1 MRVAVD
7 KITTWEELNAKKE
20 SGRPLFVF
28 KNSTTCPVSRE
39 AFSEVK
45 GFVKDYEGDAPV
57 VYLNVQEAR
66 ELSNRIADE
75 YGVKHE
81 SPQMLLIDDEEVKW
95 HASHWKITEKAIRRA
110 FSDEQV

>member
-1 MRVAVD
+1 MSVD
-7 KITTWEELNAKKE
+7 KITTWDELDAKKAT
-20 SGRPLFVF
+20 GRPLFIF

-45 GFVKDYEGDAPV
+45 GFVQGYDGEAPV

-66 ELSNRIADE
+66 ELSNRIAEE

-81 SPQMLLIDDEEVKW
+81 SPQLLLIDDTEVKW
-95 HASHWKITEKAIRRA
+95 HASHWKITEKAISRA
-110 FSDEQV
+110 LSDQT